1 MQFFKSRFFLGMVAL
16 TLVLVLVPSILSLM
30 GFSSLVR
37 GAVNVVFSPVQKLF
51 HTVADALDGYVA
63 YFTDFDELLEENR
76 RLREEVADLREKA
89 YDYDELSEINEWLY
103 GYLELKRQNQSLK
116 MLPATVTGGSSG
128 NVMTL
133 FTLDKGTAH
142 GVKRNMPVL
151 TEDGI
156 VGFVS
161 EAGLNW
167 CKVQVLLESTSAI
180 GVYDERSG
188 DEGILEGEYE
198 LLKEGLCR
206 LSYLEAGASLEVG
219 DRLLSSGY
227 GTMYPRGLTV
237 GYVTEVSLDPLN
249 RTPVAYVRLAADLS
263 SLERVMILTG
273 YETEEE

>member
-1 MQFFKSRFFLGMVAL
+1 MQFFKSRFFLAMVAL

-30 GFSSLVR
+30 GFTSLVR
-37 GAVNVVFSPVQKLF
+37 SAVNVVFSPVQKLF
-51 HTVADALDGYVA
+51 HTVADAVDGYA
-63 YFTDFDELLEENR
+63 SYFTDFDELLEENR
-76 RLREEVADLREKA
+76 RLKEELAALREKA

-103 GYLELKRQNQSLK
+103 GYLDLKRLNPSLK
-116 MLPATVTGGSSG
+116 MLSATVTGGSGG
-128 NVMTL
+128 NVTTL
-133 FTLDKGTAH
+133 FTLDRGSAH

-161 EAGLNW
+161 EVGLNW
-167 CKVQVLLESTSAI
+167 CKVQVLIESASAI
-180 GVYDERSG
+180 GVYAERSG

-198 LLKEGLCR
+198 LAREGLCR
-206 LSYLEAGASLEVG
+206 LSYLEADASLEVG

-273 YETEEE
+273 YETAEE

>member
-1 MQFFKSRFFLGMVAL
+1 MSFFKSRFFLAMVAL

-30 GFSSLVR
+30 GFSSPVR
-37 GAVNVVFSPVQKLF
+37 SAINVIFSPVQKLF
-51 HTVADALDGYVA
+51 HIVADAVDGYAA
-63 YFTDFDELLEENR
+63 YFTDFDELVEENR
-76 RLREEVADLREKA
+76 RLKEELAELREKA
-89 YDYDELSEINEWLY
+89 YEYDELSEINQWLY
-103 GYLELKRQNQSLK
+103 GYLELKRQNPSLHL
-116 MLPATVTGGSSG
+116 LPATVTGGASG

-133 FTLDKGTAH
+133 FTLDKGSAQ
-142 GVKRNMPVL
+142 GVSRNMPVL

-161 EAGLNW
+161 EVGLNW

-188 DEGILEGEYE
+188 DEGILEGDY
-198 LLKEGLCR
+198 LLSKEGLCR
-206 LSYLEAGASLEVG
+206 LSYLEADASLEVG

-237 GYVTEVSLDPLN
+237 GYVTEVGEDPLS

-263 SLERVMILTG
+263 SLEHVMILTG
-273 YETEEE
+273 YETAEE